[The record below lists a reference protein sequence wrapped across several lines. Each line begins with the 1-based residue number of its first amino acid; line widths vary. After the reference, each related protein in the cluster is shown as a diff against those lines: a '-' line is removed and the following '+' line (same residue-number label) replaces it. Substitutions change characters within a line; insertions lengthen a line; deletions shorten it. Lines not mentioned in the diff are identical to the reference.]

1 MREID
6 TEAPV
11 VWPAWCYSGDGAESE
26 SAAGALPPSLPA
38 APVRARGKRRTNL
51 NHSSNHSTSIHHQ
64 LQHQQNQHQLSI
76 ASGVSQAALVTP
88 ASMNGAAGADHH
100 MNNNNNSLNNNNS
113 GVNNNNNSSSLNN
126 NHAVKSERLSPG
138 RAALTP
144 DNQSSASRSRSVTP
158 SSSSYPGTPPQN
170 PHDRGPSPAQTQA
183 TIRHMEQVMGRN
195 CSDFIRSLAAKYNNS
210 NPNDYF
216 GAARNGF
223 PALDP
228 RFAGPPFKGSPFPG
242 LLAPLLPGAASSAA
256 VSVSPSTSATSQRGS
271 PTQQTLAATAV
282 AATAAAA
289 AAQRERPLAADS
301 PPKRTGE
308 TGPSM
313 YPGFPFP
320 PGSMFQPL
328 IDMSS
333 TQALVQMMRAAKEDQ
348 MQTLLKNPSSLSPS
362 AATTILHSPPT
373 SSLNIPNTNSNASSL
388 GGLPTSAVAPLTK
401 RSSTDSHPLDL
412 SSANL
417 AKRPKMTDR
426 IAGSTKSSAEVSP
439 SMPAA
444 QNRCPGPP
452 HCEGDV
458 ELASWGVED
467 VCNFVAGIDICA
479 EYSQN
484 FRDQCI
490 DGSGLPLLTE
500 EHLTGSLGMKL
511 GPALKL
517 RSILAKRTGSSCPNC
532 GGRRT
537 SQSAPQSPSGGNR
550 ENEFKHRPLSR
561 GSNAGNS

>member
-301 PPKRTGE
+301 PPKTNGRDWAIDVSWISVSTRFYVSTSNRHEQYASSRTNDA
-308 TGPSM
+308 SC
-313 YPGFPFP
+313 
-320 PGSMFQPL
+320 Q
-328 IDMSS
+328 
-333 TQALVQMMRAAKEDQ
+333 RRQ

-439 SMPAA
+439 SMPA
-444 QNRCPGPP
+444 RRI
-452 HCEGDV
+452 
-458 ELASWGVED
+458 GVRGHLI
-467 VCNFVAGIDICA
+467 VKAMLNWLRGAWKTSAICCW
-479 EYSQN
+479 
-484 FRDQCI
+484 D
-490 DGSGLPLLTE
+490 
-500 EHLTGSLGMKL
+500 
-511 GPALKL
+511 
-517 RSILAKRTGSSCPNC
+517 
-532 GGRRT
+532 
-537 SQSAPQSPSGGNR
+537 
-550 ENEFKHRPLSR
+550 
-561 GSNAGNS
+561 